1 METTIDP
8 DAHYTQVAMRALSR
22 FVPSSLDD
30 APDAVRARFNNAL
43 LNVAVN
49 RLIEVEG
56 RTAAATILWRIVD
69 ALQDGYLA
77 NPGTPHRPHAAR
89 RRTGAVT
96 RGRLG

>member
-30 APDAVRARFNNAL
+30 APDAVRTRFNNAL

-69 ALQDGYLA
+69 ALQDGYL
-77 NPGTPHRPHAAR
+77 PTPERPIDLTR
-89 RRTGAVT
+89 RDDVP
-96 RGRLG
+96 LQ